1 MIHVKNTTN
10 NTGVAI
16 YGDHMDFEILYEA
29 LHNVLGDEGEF
40 VSYDAAR
47 IRVLGV
53 CYDIRHALMG
63 DREIEFVD
71 NGMNP
76 EKMKWMSKVTPEKNV
91 YLKINVLW
99 PEMLFVIM
107 ALNDFVRL
115 YARKKA
121 KKSYDLMLNKQ
132 TVWNEEIAH
141 VRVLQ
146 AAVAKCIKETVTEA
160 SFRRMMNLMNK
171 DYTWVDGYATQY
183 LDILNCRF
191 LNMNSEKRLKSIP
204 TMAKRLAEQGDEYR
218 QVKIEVVAAAK
229 KYNTSED
236 NIRPMVDYPDDI
248 EW

>member
-1 MIHVKNTTN
+1 MIHAKNTPN

-16 YGDHMDFEILYEA
+16 YGDNMDFKELYEA
-29 LHNVLGDEGEF
+29 LHTIVGDEGEF

-53 CYDIRHALMG
+53 CYDIRHALQG

-71 NGMNP
+71 NGMDAD
-76 EKMKWMSKVTPEKNV
+76 KMKWMSVITPDKNV
-91 YLKINVLW
+91 YLKINMLW
-99 PEMLFVIM
+99 PEMLFVTM
-107 ALNDFVRL
+107 ALNDFIRL

-121 KKSYDLMLNKQ
+121 KKSYDVMLDRLNI
-132 TVWNEEIAH
+132 WDESIAH
-141 VRVLQ
+141 VRVFQ
-146 AAVAKCIKETVTEA
+146 SAIAKCIKKTVSEA

-191 LNMNSEKRLKSIP
+191 LDMSREKRLKSIP
-204 TMAKRLAEQGDEYR
+204 TIAKRLAEHSDEYR
-218 QVKIEVVAAAK
+218 QVKAEIVAAAK
-229 KYNTSED
+229 KFSTTED
-236 NIRPMVDYPDDI
+236 NIRLQDDYPEYI